1 MPYSKAEA
9 SARVEV
15 VGAPPPLPP
24 EWLLV
29 AIGLGCAGLVA
40 TIVAIAVHESEKR
53 RLMMAMAMAK

>member
-15 VGAPPPLPP
+15 VVAPPPLPP

-40 TIVAIAVHESEKR
+40 TIVAVIVHESEKR
-53 RLMMAMAMAK
+53 RLAMLEAAAK

>member
-15 VGAPPPLPP
+15 AGVAIPS
-24 EWLLV
+24 EWIPI

-40 TIVAIAVHESEKR
+40 IIVAIAIHESEKQ
-53 RLMMAMAMAK
+53 RLMMAIAMAK

>member
-15 VGAPPPLPP
+15 AGVALPS
-24 EWLLV
+24 EWVLI

-40 TIVAIAVHESEKR
+40 VIIAIAVHESEKR
-53 RLMMAMAMAK
+53 RLAMFMAMAK